1 MKIKWFGHACFGLTS
16 QDGIRLVTDP
26 FDGSIGYEVPRTEA
40 DIVTVSHDHYDHNYV
55 EALVGEPVVVKTT
68 EKRSIKGIQ
77 IYGVE
82 TFHDKERGEKRGGN
96 IVFVFEIDGIQVCH
110 LGDLGHVLT
119 KEQVSKIGPVDILM
133 IPVGGTFT
141 INACEALEVVSQLK
155 PKLIIPMHF
164 KTPDVNL
171 PIDGVEKFLEK
182 SMGGEKLEKNFIEI
196 TADELTDEP
205 KTIVLDYK

>member
-182 SMGGEKLEKNFIEI
+182 SMGGEKLDKNFIEI

>member
-55 EALVGEPVVVKTT
+55 EALVGEPIVVKTT

-119 KEQVSKIGPVDILM
+119 KEQVNKIGPVDVLLV
-133 IPVGGTFT
+133 PVGGTFT

-182 SMGGEKLEKNFIEI
+182 SMGGEKLDKNFIEI

>member
-55 EALVGEPVVVKTT
+55 EALVGEPIVVKTT